1 MQQAII
7 PDEAVLQQEME
18 GIFGFISKHYFKES
32 LFMIGKSLTV
42 ADIAAYF
49 EMSTLEL
56 IDFDFS
62 RWENITKWMKAMQ

>member
-1 MQQAII
+1 VQQAII

-18 GIFGFISKHYFKES
+18 GIFGFISNHYFKES
-32 LFMIGKSLTV
+32 VFMIGKSLTV

-56 IDFDFS
+56 VDFS
-62 RWENITKWMKAMQ
+62 FSKWENISKWMKAMQ